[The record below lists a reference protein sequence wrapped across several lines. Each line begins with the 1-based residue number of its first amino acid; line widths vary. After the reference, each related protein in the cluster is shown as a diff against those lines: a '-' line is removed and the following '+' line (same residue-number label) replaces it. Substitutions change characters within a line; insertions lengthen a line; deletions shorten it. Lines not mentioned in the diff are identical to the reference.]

1 MLKKP
6 VPRPGYSA
14 TKPCL
19 AAFQTLFHDL
29 GEQDACIQLQEI
41 SQRFLEATAEG
52 MGSKV
57 ENFLQILYQAHEVP
71 HGTYDFMKMRNVSH
85 KSYLVLTYA
94 SFEGALNEAIDE
106 FKARTGAT
114 WSKKDAHEKALPP
127 LAQVAF
133 NLPSNA
139 KTLQTA
145 PEYRLIEYYR
155 FVRIAESHRTPVT
168 SAAAVAAFGQLTATD
183 HQHFA
188 KYAYINGAPN
198 HPDSIS
204 FEDFKLF
211 TRALKYFSNLLNDIL
226 A

>member
-6 VPRPGYSA
+6 VPHPGYSA

-114 WSKKDAHEKALPP
+114 WSKKDAHRRRFLRSRKLHSTFLPTQK
-127 LAQVAF
+127 LSRQ
-133 NLPSNA
+133 LLS
-139 KTLQTA
+139 TA
-145 PEYRLIEYYR
+145 SLSI
-155 FVRIAESHRTPVT
+155 
-168 SAAAVAAFGQLTATD
+168 TA
-183 HQHFA
+183 
-188 KYAYINGAPN
+188 
-198 HPDSIS
+198 S
-204 FEDFKLF
+204 FESPSHTEHL
-211 TRALKYFSNLLNDIL
+211 
-226 A
+226 